1 MYDLPIAIAMLLAS
15 GQLRASVEDLLIAGE
30 LSLSGKILPI
40 RGSIALAIQARKNG
54 LCRLLLPRKS
64 AKEALLIEG
73 VKIYAVETLRE
84 AVEFLKDPAS
94 LHPQS
99 RENSPEKLAQ
109 NLMLDALDFNDVC
122 GQDRVKRAAEIAVA
136 GGHNLLMMGCPGV
149 GKSMIAKRVPSIMPL
164 PTLDELIEIH
174 GIHSAAGMLQ
184 DSFQS
189 QRPFRAPH
197 HTISRYGLVGGGT
210 QPRPGEISLAHHGV
224 LFLDE
229 LAEFSR
235 STLETLR
242 QPMDDGFVTI
252 SRSFGKINFPSSF
265 TLLAAM
271 NPCSC
276 GYLGSKKHRCSCSLR
291 QVHDYRSRISG
302 PILDRMDLH
311 IEVPSLA
318 PEFLAGRS
326 HGESSQQIRQRVEAA
341 RERQRSRFPGLNI
354 PANSR
359 IPERLLRE
367 ICPLGEAEHLLLHQ
381 AMEQGSLSARAHGKI
396 LRVSRTIADL
406 ENRDRIGSNH
416 LIEAIQYRALDW

>member
-1 MYDLPIAIAMLLAS
+1 
-15 GQLRASVEDLLIAGE
+15 VE
-30 LSLSGKILPI
+30 
-40 RGSIALAIQARKNG
+40 
-54 LCRLLLPRKS
+54 
-64 AKEALLIEG
+64 
-73 VKIYAVETLRE
+73 IYAVENLQE
-84 AVEFLKDPAS
+84 AAEFLKNPTS
-94 LHPQS
+94 LRS
-99 RENSPEKLAQ
+99 VEREIVSAEQGLGP
-109 NLMLDALDFNDVC
+109 DALDFSDVC

-149 GKSMIAKRVPSIMPL
+149 GKSMIAKRVPSIMAT

-174 GIHSAAGMLQ
+174 GIHSAAGISR
-184 DSFQS
+184 DSLQS

-242 QPMDDGFVTI
+242 QPLDDGFVTI
-252 SRSFGKINFPSSF
+252 SRSYGKINFPSSF

-271 NPCSC
+271 NPCPC
-276 GYLGSKKHRCSCSLR
+276 GYLGSRKHRCSCSIR
-291 QVHDYRSRISG
+291 QIHDYRSRISG

-311 IEVPSLA
+311 IEVPSLS
-318 PEFLAGRS
+318 PDVLSDRS
-326 HGESSQQIRQRVEAA
+326 HGESSQQIRRRVEAA
-341 RERQRSRFPGLNI
+341 RERQRARLPGKNVST
-354 PANSR
+354 NGR
-359 IPERLLRE
+359 IPERLLQE
-367 ICPLGEAEHLLLHQ
+367 ICPLGEAECLLLRR

-396 LRVSRTIADL
+396 LRVARTIADL
-406 ENRDRIGSNH
+406 EDRDRIGTNH